1 MSSQHSGGALV
12 VQKPNRRTFLQTTA
26 GTLAFGLNAIPAAT
40 QASTTAADKA
50 PAFPPN
56 QTAPVLAS
64 NEGKKP
70 LRLGLIIA
78 IGRDPGAA
86 IAKVRDLGLVSCQV
100 FVSDFD
106 PQDAAPLRRAL
117 DQNKIE
123 ATSLVVGGPGREVW
137 DFYDG
142 PLTIGLVPRDTR
154 AARIAHLKTTSDF
167 AKKCGIPAVQ
177 THCGFI
183 PENPND
189 PLYKEVVTAM
199 REVAEYCKRN
209 GQNFRYETGQETPI
223 TLVRAI
229 RDVGLDNQGVNFD
242 LANLILYGKAN
253 PVDAIET
260 LAPYVQ
266 GIHAKD
272 GLFPTNAHQLGE
284 EVPIGKGKVDFPL
297 IIARLKQL
305 QYGGAVTIERE
316 ISGPRQIEDVRAAK
330 QYLEALIG

>member
-26 GTLAFGLNAIPAAT
+26 GTLAFGWNAIPAAT
-40 QASTTAADKA
+40 QASTTAANKV

-154 AARIAHLKTTSDF
+154 AARIAHLKKTSDF
-167 AKKCGIPAVQ
+167 AKQCGIPAVQ

-189 PLYKEVVTAM
+189 PLYKEVVT
-199 REVAEYCKRN
+199 
-209 GQNFRYETGQETPI
+209 
-223 TLVRAI
+223 AI

-316 ISGPRQIEDVRAAK
+316 ISGPRQIEDVRAANE
-330 QYLEALIG
+330 YLEALIG

>member
-1 MSSQHSGGALV
+1 MGKQD
-12 VQKPNRRTFLQTTA
+12 RRTFLQTSA
-26 GTLAFGLNAIPAAT
+26 GVIGLGLPSAEAFAGAAGFDSLPGLTTRNAAVN
-40 QASTTAADKA
+40 S
-50 PAFPPN
+50 
-56 QTAPVLAS
+56 
-64 NEGKKP
+64 GKKP
-70 LRLGLIIA
+70 LRLGLIIEVDK
-78 IGRDPGAA
+78 DPDVTMR
-86 IAKVRDLGLVSCQV
+86 KLKDLELASAQLYVN
-100 FVSDFD
+100 DLD
-106 PQDAAPLRRAL
+106 PKNAPGLRRSL
-117 DQNKIE
+117 ETHNIE
-123 ATSLVVGGPGREVW
+123 PTSLVVGGPGKEVW
-137 DFYDG
+137 DFYGG
-142 PLTIGLVPRDTR
+142 PLTIGLVPRGTR
-154 AARIAHLKTTSDF
+154 AARIAHMKKASDF
-167 AKKCGIPAVQ
+167 AKQCGIPAVQ

-189 PLYKEVVTAM
+189 PVYKETVAAM
-199 REVAEYCKRN
+199 REVASYCKRN

-284 EVPIGKGKVDFPL
+284 EVPIGNGKVDFPL

-330 QYLEALIG
+330 EYLEALIG

>member
-1 MSSQHSGGALV
+1 M
-12 VQKPNRRTFLQTTA
+12 
-26 GTLAFGLNAIPAAT
+26 NAIPRAA
-40 QASTTAADKA
+40 QPSTAAGDKA

-56 QTAPVLAS
+56 QTAPALVS

-78 IGRDPGAA
+78 IGGDPDSA
-86 IAKVRDLGLVSCQV
+86 IAKVRDLGLPTCQV

-106 PQDAAPLRRAL
+106 PKDATGLRRAL
-117 DQNKIE
+117 DQNKVE
-123 ATSLVVGGPGREVW
+123 ATSCVVGGPGREVW

-154 AARIAHLKTTSDF
+154 AARIAHLKRASDF
-167 AKKCGIPAVQ
+167 ARQCGISAVQ

-189 PLYKEVVTAM
+189 PLYKEAVAAM
-199 REVAEYCKRN
+199 REVAAYCKGN

-223 TLVRAI
+223 TLVRAM

-260 LAPYVQ
+260 LAPYIQ

-272 GLFPTNAHQLGE
+272 GLFPTNPRQLGE
-284 EVPIGKGKVDFPL
+284 EVPLGKGKVDFPL

-316 ISGPRQIEDVRAAK
+316 ISGPKQIEDVRAAK
-330 QYLEALIG
+330 EYLEALIG

>member
-1 MSSQHSGGALV
+1 

-50 PAFPPN
+50 LAFPPN

-78 IGRDPGAA
+78 IGKDPGAA

-154 AARIAHLKTTSDF
+154 AARIAHLKKTSDF
-167 AKKCGIPAVQ
+167 AKQCGIPAVQ

-199 REVAEYCKRN
+199 REVAEYCQRN

-330 QYLEALIG
+330 EYLEALIG

>member
-1 MSSQHSGGALV
+1 M
-12 VQKPNRRTFLQTTA
+12 QKPNRRTFLQTTA

-154 AARIAHLKTTSDF
+154 AARIAHLKKTSDF
-167 AKKCGIPAVQ
+167 AKQCGIPAVQ

-199 REVAEYCKRN
+199 REVAEYCQRN

-330 QYLEALIG
+330 EYLEALIG